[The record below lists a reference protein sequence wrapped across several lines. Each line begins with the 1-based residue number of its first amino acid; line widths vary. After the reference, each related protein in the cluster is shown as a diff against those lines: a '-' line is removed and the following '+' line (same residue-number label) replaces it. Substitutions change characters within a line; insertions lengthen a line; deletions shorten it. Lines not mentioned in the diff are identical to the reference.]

1 MERERV
7 MDKNMDK
14 KKLKAPSVCFDLPDS
29 YEELC
34 RVDLQKD
41 GSLAVLV
48 NILALVIFL
57 AGGVIGHQF
66 VPIHTF
72 YSMSDGMLLYFVRL
86 ATACAGV
93 VLYVFLHESVHGIFI
108 KHYSGRKAQYGFTG
122 LYAYA
127 GSEAYF
133 NKRQYLVIALAPIV
147 IWGIV
152 LTVFLIFVPESWFWA
167 VYFIQLINLSGAA
180 GDLYVVWKFSG
191 MRRDILIRDSGTDMT
206 VYAPV
211 QEADIGQ
218 GSR

>member
-1 MERERV
+1 

-14 KKLKAPSVCFDLPDS
+14 KKLKAPSVCFDLPGS

-72 YSMSDGMLLYFVRL
+72 YSMSDGMLLYFDAAL
-86 ATACAGV
+86 DCCI
-93 VLYVFLHESVHGIFI
+93 LYGLPQRAPEWSCMFFSMNLFHGIFI

-133 NKRQYLVIALAPIV
+133 NKRQYLVIAPCAH
-147 IWGIV
+147 
-152 LTVFLIFVPESWFWA
+152 S
-167 VYFIQLINLSGAA
+167 
-180 GDLYVVWKFSG
+180 
-191 MRRDILIRDSGTDMT
+191 DM
-206 VYAPV
+206 
-211 QEADIGQ
+211 G
-218 GSR
+218 G

>member
-1 MERERV
+1 M
-7 MDKNMDK
+7 
-14 KKLKAPSVCFDLPDS
+14 
-29 YEELC
+29 
-34 RVDLQKD
+34 
-41 GSLAVLV
+41 
-48 NILALVIFL
+48 
-57 AGGVIGHQF
+57 
-66 VPIHTF
+66 
-72 YSMSDGMLLYFVRL
+72 
-86 ATACAGV
+86 
-93 VLYVFLHESVHGIFI
+93 
-108 KHYSGRKAQYGFTG
+108 
-122 LYAYA
+122 
-127 GSEAYF
+127 
-133 NKRQYLVIALAPIV
+133 IALAPIV

>member
-1 MERERV
+1 
-7 MDKNMDK
+7 MDK
-14 KKLKAPSVCFDLPDS
+14 KKFEEPSVCFTLPDG

-41 GSLAVLV
+41 RRLAVLV

-57 AGGVIGHQF
+57 AGGVIGHRF

-72 YSMSDGMLLYFVRL
+72 YSMSDGMLLYFARL
-86 ATACAGV
+86 AAAFGGT
-93 VLYVFLHESVHGIFI
+93 VLYIFLHEFVHGTFI
-108 KHYSGRKAQYGFTG
+108 KYYSGRKAQYGFTG

-127 GSEAYF
+127 GSKAYF
-133 NKRQYLVIALAPIV
+133 NKSQYVVIALAPIV
-147 IWGIV
+147 IWGIF
-152 LTVFLIFVPESWFWA
+152 LTVLLILVPQSWFWA

-191 MRRDILIRDSGTDMT
+191 MRRDILIRDCGTDMT